1 MRRRAWRYGVRP
13 AAVAHAHRA
22 PAWSFRRWAFAFGVL
37 GTLLVLA
44 ATVAQGQA
52 VPRTLQDSIE
62 SARRQ
67 RMALEAAL
75 ERQLA
80 TGIAER
86 AKNLAMSEQASALQR
101 IETLLDSAQ
110 ARLLVQRDRIRLLK
124 DAATQTDKAVLVV
137 LLRAEAL
144 PEGELGAVVMIDG
157 AQQKVVTVTPDRA
170 RTLLAG
176 GADEL
181 YRAEVAPVDHKI
193 VVSLAARG
201 LSASEAVTLPTN
213 PREVRYVEFALR
225 NGRLVPT
232 SWTSRSTAP

>member
-1 MRRRAWRYGVRP
+1 MNWRRLWRRRPEG
-13 AAVAHAHRA
+13 AAGSDRHE
-22 PAWSFRRWAFAFGVL
+22 PPRRVCRRAFALGAT
-37 GTLLVLA
+37 GTLWLFA
-44 ATVAQGQA
+44 ATVASGQP
-52 VPRTLQDSIE
+52 VPRTLQDSLE

-80 TGIAER
+80 TSIAER

-110 ARLLVQRDRIRLLK
+110 ARLLVQRDRIRLLR

-137 LLRAEAL
+137 LLRADVL

-157 AQQKVVTVTPDRA
+157 TQQRAVTVTPERA

-201 LSASEAVTLPTN
+201 LSASESVTLPTN

-225 NGRLVPT
+225 SGRLVPT